1 MQFKLKKPKHMKKFG
16 VSAGSGHGVIPS
28 PHIGDDSKQQFFL
41 VRPLVAGVKNF
52 CPKEWQIHSLIDEDP
67 TVIIVI
73 GHAKTQVNPY
83 RRVFVKQEEGHS
95 TSSFIRHFTPSCPII
110 SIGISMAAC
119 SIC

>member
-16 VSAGSGHGVIPS
+16 DSAGSGHGVIPS
-28 PHIGDDSKQQFFL
+28 PHIGDDSKQQLFL
-41 VRPLVAGVKNF
+41 VRLPLASGINNF
-52 CPKEWQIHSLIDEDP
+52 CPKEWQIHSSSCE
-67 TVIIVI
+67 IIVI
-73 GHAKTQVNPY
+73 GHAKTQVNLY

-110 SIGISMAAC
+110 SGNSMAAC